1 MCIIVYVHTT
11 SLIDAVVPHISAF
24 PNQTPTLAAK
34 KIKTD
39 KHASS
44 HSRRIRIRKA
54 LGGL

>member
-34 KIKTD
+34 K
-39 KHASS
+39 
-44 HSRRIRIRKA
+44 
-54 LGGL
+54 